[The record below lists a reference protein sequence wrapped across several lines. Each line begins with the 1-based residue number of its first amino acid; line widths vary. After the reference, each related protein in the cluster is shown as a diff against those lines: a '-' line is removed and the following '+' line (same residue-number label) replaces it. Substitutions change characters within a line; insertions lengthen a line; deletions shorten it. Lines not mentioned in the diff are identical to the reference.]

1 MKKKSFAVAL
11 VIGLALT
18 AVLQEPWPVSNAQD
32 AKNKKSVEESGKIRV
47 IKEEGPSGHSTIGI
61 AEDSVLVDSQ
71 KELPLTFKTLMT
83 WKYDEEN
90 NPPTP
95 KDIKNLNDR
104 KVRLVGFMYPLQ
116 EGDSILYFCLLR
128 TTQTCCYGPRPQY
141 NQYVFVEMKKPTRFH
156 RLDPVSC
163 TGIFKVEPTPEEG
176 FIYRMEGNTCEAL
189 AR

>member
-1 MKKKSFAVAL
+1 MKRKSFAVAL
-11 VIGLALT
+11 VIGLALIT
-18 AVLQEPWPVSNAQD
+18 VLHEPWRVSKAQD
-32 AKNKKSVEESGKIRV
+32 EQSKKSVKESSKIRV
-47 IKEEGPSGHSTIGI
+47 IKEDGPSGHSTIGI
-61 AEDSVLVDSQ
+61 AEDSVIVDSRQ
-71 KELPLTFKTLMT
+71 ELPLTFRTLMT
-83 WKYDEEN
+83 WKYDEEKNTPPPEDIN
-90 NPPTP
+90 NL
-95 KDIKNLNDR
+95 DDR

-163 TGIFKVEPTPEEG
+163 TGILKVEPTPEEG